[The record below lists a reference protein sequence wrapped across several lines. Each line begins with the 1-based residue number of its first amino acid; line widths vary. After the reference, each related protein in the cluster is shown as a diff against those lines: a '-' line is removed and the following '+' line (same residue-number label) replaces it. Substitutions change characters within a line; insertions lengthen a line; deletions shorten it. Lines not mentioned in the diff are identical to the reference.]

1 MKFRVAIIDD
11 EPLVCRRLKQALEK
25 EGYEVECFLE
35 GHSFLHRLPDQPFD
49 IVFTDL
55 RMPGPDGLEVLSQ
68 TKARS
73 EASEVIIITGH
84 GSIDNAIEAMKRGAY
99 HYLTKPFQLEEV
111 RHLARSAREKIR
123 LREESRRQESQVD
136 RRGGFQRFIGASPA
150 MREVYS
156 MIEKVA
162 PVDCNVLIEGESG
175 TGKELAARAI
185 HDLSPRAGQPFVSFN
200 CGGFSEELI
209 TNELFGHE
217 KGSFTG
223 ASATKIGLLE
233 SAAHGTVFLDEISE
247 MPLSMQVKLLH
258 VIQDKRILRVG
269 GTKPISLDIRIV
281 AATNRD
287 MKNAVA
293 EGLVREDLFYRLN
306 VVTLRLP
313 RLAERR
319 EDIPLLAAHFCRMYS
334 QTTGKAKPCVSDEAL
349 QLLMS
354 YSFPGNVREL
364 ENIIERAVAL
374 SENQT
379 IKVSDLPP
387 DLRDLEFSTYEGEE
401 LLSLEEV
408 ERRHIAKVMA
418 KTGHK
423 KGLASKI
430 LGLPR
435 TTLWRKMKKYG
446 LED

>member
-1 MKFRVAIIDD
+1 MKARVAIIDD
-11 EPLVCRRLKQALEK
+11 EPLVGKRLKQALEK
-25 EGYEVECFLE
+25 EGYVVECFLE
-35 GHSFLHRLPDQPFD
+35 GGSYLARLAEQAFD

-55 RMPGPDGLEVLSQ
+55 RMPGPSGLEVLKE
-68 TKARS
+68 TKAQR

-84 GSIDNAIEAMKRGAY
+84 GSIDSAIQAMKQGAY
-99 HYLTKPFQLEEV
+99 HYVTKPFKLEEI
-111 RHLARSAREKIR
+111 RHLARSALDKIQ
-123 LREESRRQESQVD
+123 LRQENQRLKEEMG
-136 RRGGFQRFIGASPA
+136 RRGSFQRFIGASPA
-150 MREVYS
+150 MRELYS
-156 MIEKVA
+156 MIKKVA
-162 PVDCNVLIEGESG
+162 LVDCNVLIEGESG

-185 HDLSPRAGQPFVSFN
+185 HDLSPRAGRPFVSFN

-217 KGSFTG
+217 RGSYTG

-233 SAAHGTVFLDEISE
+233 SAAHGTVFLDEIGE

-281 AATNRD
+281 SATNRD

-293 EGLVREDLFYRLN
+293 EGMVREDLFYRLN

-319 EDIPLLAAHFCRMYS
+319 DDIPLLAAHFCRLYS
-334 QTTGKAKPCVSDEAL
+334 QAAGKPEPRISSEAME
-349 QLLMS
+349 LLLR

-364 ENIIERAVAL
+364 ENIVERAVAL
-374 SENQT
+374 CDDRVIQ
-379 IKVSDLPP
+379 VADLPP
-387 DLRDLEFSTYEGEE
+387 DLRDLEFRSYEGEE
-401 LLSLEEV
+401 LQSLEEV
-408 ERRHIAKVMA
+408 ERRHIAKVMS
-418 KTGHK
+418 KTGHN
-423 KGLASKI
+423 KGLACKI

-435 TTLWRKMKKYG
+435 TTLWRKLRKFG

>member
-1 MKFRVAIIDD
+1 VKASIAIVDD
-11 EPLVCRRLKQALEK
+11 EPLVCRRLERYLGK

-35 GHSFLHRLPDQPFD
+35 GRSFLARLTERPFD

-55 RMPGPDGLEVLSQ
+55 RMPGPSGLEVLSE
-68 TKARS
+68 TKARHQ
-73 EASEVIIITGH
+73 ASEVIIITGH
-84 GSIDNAIEAMKRGAY
+84 GSIDSVIQAMKQGAY
-99 HYLTKPFQLEEV
+99 HYVTKPFKLEEI
-111 RHLARSAREKIR
+111 RHLAHSALEKQH
-123 LREESRRQESQVD
+123 LREENQRLKDEIGRSSS
-136 RRGGFQRFIGASPA
+136 FQRFIGASPA

-156 MIEKVA
+156 MIKKVA
-162 PVDCNVLIEGESG
+162 LVDCNVLIEGESG

-185 HDLSPRAGQPFVSFN
+185 HDLSPRAGRPFVSFN

-217 KGSFTG
+217 RGSFTG

-233 SAAHGTVFLDEISE
+233 SAAHGTVFLDEIGE
-247 MPLSMQVKLLH
+247 MPLPMQVKLLH

-269 GTKPISLDIRIV
+269 GTKPISLDIRV
-281 AATNRD
+281 VSATNRD

-293 EGLVREDLFYRLN
+293 EGAVREDLFYRLN

-319 EDIPLLAAHFCRMYS
+319 EDIPLLATHFCQLYS
-334 QTTGKAKPCVSDEAL
+334 QAAGRPEPRLSREAMELL
-349 QLLMS
+349 QR
-354 YSFPGNVREL
+354 YGFPGNVREL

-374 SENQT
+374 CDDKI
-379 IKVSDLPP
+379 IKVADLPP
-387 DLRDLEFSTYEGEE
+387 DLRDLEFRSYEGEE
-401 LLSLEEV
+401 LQPLEEV

-418 KTGHK
+418 KTGHN
-423 KGLASKI
+423 KGLACKI

-435 TTLWRKMKKYG
+435 TTLWRKLKKYG
-446 LED
+446 LEN

>member
-1 MKFRVAIIDD
+1 MARIAIIDD
-11 EPLVCRRLKQALEK
+11 EPMVCRRLKRALEK
-25 EGYEVECFLE
+25 EGYQVECFLE
-35 GHSFLHRLPDQPFD
+35 GGSFLERLPEDPFD
-49 IVFTDL
+49 IIFTDL
-55 RMPGPDGLEVLSQ
+55 RMPGPDGMEVLNQ
-68 TKARS
+68 TKAHNRDT
-73 EASEVIIITGH
+73 EVILITGH

-99 HYLTKPFQLEEV
+99 HYVTKPFRLEEIK
-111 RHLARSAREKIR
+111 HLARSALEKIQ
-123 LREESRRQESQVD
+123 LREENQRLKDEMNRRDS
-136 RRGGFQRFIGASPA
+136 FQRFIGASPA

-162 PVDCNVLIEGESG
+162 PVDCNVLIQGESG

-185 HDLSPRAGQPFVSFN
+185 HDLSPRAAHPFVSFN

-233 SAAHGTVFLDEISE
+233 SAAHGTVFLDEIGD
-247 MPLSMQVKLLH
+247 MPLAMQVKLLH

-287 MKNAVA
+287 MKDAVA

-319 EDIPLLAAHFCRMYS
+319 DDIPLLAKHFCGLYS
-334 QTTGKAKPCVSDEAL
+334 QITGKPRPQIAKEAME
-349 QLLMS
+349 LLLS

-364 ENIIERAVAL
+364 ENIMERAVAL
-374 SENQT
+374 CEDQ
-379 IKVSDLPP
+379 IIQAADLPP
-387 DLRDLEFSTYEGEE
+387 DLQELEFRSYEGEE
-401 LLSLEEV
+401 LLSLEEI
-408 ERRHIAKVMA
+408 ERRHIAKVIA
-418 KTGHK
+418 KTGHR

-435 TTLWRKMKKYG
+435 TTLWRKMKKLG